1 LPTEMAP
8 QLTIPA
14 KTAGWKKGSPV
25 VDEQALVLGAA
36 VDDVQRARGPPQ
48 IAAAA
53 AAAAAVLVLLPPGAG
68 AAGRDQ
74 RAEVQ
79 GGVVTCRVPS
89 PLVLRATPRELPIA
103 IATLTKIS

>member
-1 LPTEMAP
+1 MAP

-25 VDEQALVLGAA
+25 VDEEALVLGAA

-48 IAAAA
+48 IAAAAAA